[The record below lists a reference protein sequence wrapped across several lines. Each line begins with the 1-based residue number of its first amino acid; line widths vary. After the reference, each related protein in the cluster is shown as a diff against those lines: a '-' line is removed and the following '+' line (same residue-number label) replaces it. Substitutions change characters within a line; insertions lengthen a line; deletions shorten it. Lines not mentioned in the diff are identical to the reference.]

1 MPGALL
7 GGRTPTAALRA
18 LRTRRPPRHPARFAR
33 PRMARSADGSPRRP
47 AALVAWPL
55 DRSLA
60 TERRRSVRSLTRA
73 DAASESLPA
82 ARRRAELASVQQHEA
97 TMAGVLV
104 DHAQGRACIAD
115 AGYDAEHIRSAIVAR
130 KMKAVIP
137 SNPTRAIIHRYDKK
151 LYRCRYLVECFF
163 HKLKACRRIAT
174 RYEKTARNYLAL
186 IHLACALQWID
197 AQTSG
202 R

>member
-1 MPGALL
+1 
-7 GGRTPTAALRA
+7 
-18 LRTRRPPRHPARFAR
+18 
-33 PRMARSADGSPRRP
+33 
-47 AALVAWPL
+47 
-55 DRSLA
+55 
-60 TERRRSVRSLTRA
+60 
-73 DAASESLPA
+73 
-82 ARRRAELASVQQHEA
+82 
-97 TMAGVLV
+97 MAGVLL

-115 AGYDAEHIRSAIVAR
+115 AGYDAEHIRSAIRLR

-137 SNPTRAIIHRYDKK
+137 SNPTRAIIRRYDKK

-202 R
+202 RRTIWLNRKLEPGVSEARPAGGRSDSEGA

>member
-1 MPGALL
+1 
-7 GGRTPTAALRA
+7 
-18 LRTRRPPRHPARFAR
+18 
-33 PRMARSADGSPRRP
+33 
-47 AALVAWPL
+47 
-55 DRSLA
+55 
-60 TERRRSVRSLTRA
+60 
-73 DAASESLPA
+73 
-82 ARRRAELASVQQHEA
+82 
-97 TMAGVLV
+97 MAGVLL

-115 AGYDAEHIRSAIVAR
+115 AGYDAEHIRSAIRLR

-137 SNPTRAIIHRYDKK
+137 SNPTRAIIRRYDKK

-174 RYEKTARNYLAL
+174 RYEKTARNYLAF

>member
-7 GGRTPTAALRA
+7 GGRTPTAALRS
-18 LRTRRPPRHPARFAR
+18 LR
-33 PRMARSADGSPRRP
+33 S
-47 AALVAWPL
+47 
-55 DRSLA
+55 
-60 TERRRSVRSLTRA
+60 
-73 DAASESLPA
+73 
-82 ARRRAELASVQQHEA
+82 
-97 TMAGVLV
+97 
-104 DHAQGRACIAD
+104 
-115 AGYDAEHIRSAIVAR
+115 
-130 KMKAVIP
+130 
-137 SNPTRAIIHRYDKK
+137 YDKK
-151 LYRCRYLVECFF
+151 LYRCRYLVQYFF